1 MIVVWRV
8 VDSCNL
14 ACGFCAYDKR
24 LGFPRSQAAPADIL
38 RFASVLAEHQAETGD
53 RVLLSWLGG
62 EPLRWQ
68 PLQALTHA
76 VRGLGLAVSATTNGT
91 TLGSPAL
98 RQHLC
103 ETYKE
108 LTISVDGFAAF
119 HDPSRGW
126 AGGFEKLRRWVP
138 QLKTEARVL
147 GSKLRLR
154 ANVVLM
160 HQNVSDFAALCE
172 ELAEWGIVE
181 ITYNQLGG
189 RDRPDFHPQHRLT
202 RADVDA
208 LERVLPAIRQSLAA
222 RGVVLVGG
230 EQYLARIRASTEGE
244 PIPVADC
251 DPGGSFL
258 FIDEKGRVSPC
269 SFTTEDYGIDI
280 GSLHSAADLAAL
292 PARFRLLQQAA
303 RSTQCND
310 CLSTQVCGKFNAAS
324 RRPAP
329 VMVAAE

>member
-8 VDSCNL
+8 VNSCNL

-24 LGFPRSQAAPADIL
+24 LGFPRSQAAPAEIL
-38 RFASVLAEHQAETGD
+38 RFATVLAEHQAQTGD
-53 RVLLSWLGG
+53 GVLLSWLGG

-76 VRGLGLAVSATTNGT
+76 VRGLGLEVSATTNGT
-91 TLGSPAL
+91 TVGSLAL

-138 QLKTEARVL
+138 QLAREARVH
-147 GSKLRLR
+147 GSRLKLR

-160 HQNVSDFAALCE
+160 HQNVGEFATLCD
-172 ELAEWGIVE
+172 ELADWGIVE

-189 RDRPDFHPQHRLT
+189 RDRPEFYPQHRLT
-202 RADVDA
+202 GADVDA
-208 LERVLPAIRQSLAA
+208 LERALPAIRQNLASRA
-222 RGVVLVGG
+222 VMLIGG
-230 EQYLARIRASTEGE
+230 EHYLARIRASTLGQRM
-244 PIPVADC
+244 PVSDC
-251 DPGGSFL
+251 DPGQSFL
-258 FIDEKGRVSPC
+258 FIDEKGQVSPF
-269 SFTTEDYGIDI
+269 SFTTQDYGIDI
-280 GSLHSAADLAAL
+280 GSLRSAADLAAL

-303 RSTQCND
+303 RSRECDD
-310 CLSTQVCGKFNAAS
+310 CLSTQVCGKFNAA
-324 RRPAP
+324 RRKAPA
-329 VMVAAE
+329 MAAAE

>member
-14 ACGFCAYDKR
+14 ACGFCAFDKR

-38 RFASVLAEHQAETGD
+38 RFAAVLAEHQAQTGD
-53 RVLLSWLGG
+53 RVLVSWLGG

-76 VRGLGLAVSATTNGT
+76 VRGLGLEVSATTNGT

-108 LTISVDGFAAF
+108 LIISVDGFAAF

-126 AGGFEKLRRWVP
+126 AGGFEKLRHWVP
-138 QLKTEARVL
+138 QLAREARML
-147 GSKLRLR
+147 GSKLKLR

-160 HQNVSDFAALCE
+160 RQNLGEFAALCD
-172 ELAEWGIVE
+172 ELADWGIVE

-189 RDRPDFHPQHRLT
+189 RDRPDFYPQHRLT
-202 RADVDA
+202 GADVDA
-208 LERVLPAIRQSLAA
+208 LERDLPAIRQSLAA

-230 EQYLARIRASTEGE
+230 EQYLARIRASTEGARM
-244 PIPVADC
+244 PVSDC
-251 DPGGSFL
+251 DPGQSFL
-258 FIDEKGRVSPC
+258 FIDEKGLISPC
-269 SFTTEDYGIDI
+269 SFTTADYGIDI
-280 GSLHSAADLAAL
+280 GSVRSAAELAAL

-303 RSTQCND
+303 RSRQCDD
-310 CLSTQVCGKFNAAS
+310 CLSTQVCGKFNAV
-324 RRPAP
+324 RRA
-329 VMVAAE
+329 MSAMAAAE

>member
-24 LGFPRSQAAPADIL
+24 LGFPRGQAAPADIL
-38 RFASVLAEHQAETGD
+38 RFAAVLAEHQAQTGD

-76 VRGLGLAVSATTNGT
+76 VRGLGLEVSATTNGT

-98 RQHLC
+98 RRHLC
-103 ETYKE
+103 ESYKE

-126 AGGFEKLRRWVP
+126 AGGFDKLRRWVP
-138 QLKTEARVL
+138 QLAAEARAL
-147 GSKLRLR
+147 DSRLKLR

-160 HQNVSDFAALCE
+160 HQNVGEFAALCE
-172 ELAEWGIVE
+172 ELADWGIAE

-189 RDRPDFHPQHRLT
+189 RDRPEFYPQHRLT
-202 RADVDA
+202 GADVDA
-208 LERVLPAIRQSLAA
+208 LGQALPAIRQHLAS
-222 RGVVLVGG
+222 RSVMLIGG
-230 EQYLARIRASTEGE
+230 EQYLARIRASTQGQRM
-244 PIPVADC
+244 PVSDC
-251 DPGGSFL
+251 DPGQSFL
-258 FIDEKGRVSPC
+258 FVDEKGQVSPC
-269 SFTTEDYGIDI
+269 SFTTQDYGIDI
-280 GSLHSAADLAAL
+280 GSLQSAADLAAL

-303 RSTQCND
+303 RSRQCDD
-310 CLSTQVCGKFNAAS
+310 CLSTQVCGKFS
-324 RRPAP
+324 RREAP
-329 VMVAAE
+329 VLMAAE